1 MSVVASGDSITEQII
16 MFALAQ
22 LLVYLWDLEK

>member
-1 MSVVASGDSITEQII
+1 MSVVASGDSITEQI